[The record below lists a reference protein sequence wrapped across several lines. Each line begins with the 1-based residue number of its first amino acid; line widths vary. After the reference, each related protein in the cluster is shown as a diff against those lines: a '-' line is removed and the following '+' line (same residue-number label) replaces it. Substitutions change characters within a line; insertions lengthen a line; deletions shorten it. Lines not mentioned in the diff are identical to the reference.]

1 MEVTPSLPTENDR
14 HQENQQHELGRMK
27 ASRSLSSP
35 LVGVYTGP
43 ATLEISVEVSWKTR
57 NRIII

>member
-14 HQENQQHELGRMK
+14 HQQHELGRMK